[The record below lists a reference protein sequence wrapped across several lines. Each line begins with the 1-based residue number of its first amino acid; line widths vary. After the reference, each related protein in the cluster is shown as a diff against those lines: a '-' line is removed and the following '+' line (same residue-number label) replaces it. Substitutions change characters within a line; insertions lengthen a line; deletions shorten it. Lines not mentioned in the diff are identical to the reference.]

1 MRPCRC
7 LWLDRWFLP
16 LCLGAAVS
24 TPPLPLARW
33 FVGRLL
39 LAMVVLAV
47 LGGATASA
55 SAQASL
61 IVMPGANFGL
71 DTQAV
76 RDIAEESAFLAE
88 DLGGFTVYRWYELE
102 GALPARVY
110 DGALACNGDTN
121 CYADTLFGQR
131 FDWLL
136 VLTTEENAGTVYVQY
151 QLLNLRTG
159 AIAGEE
165 LVTMA
170 TSIDFAVLQTPCH
183 AVLRNARVEAPVA
196 VAPPTSTPEP
206 SPAPGSATP
215 PAGLAAQDA
224 WDRPQ
229 WGSRGRAGIYTAL
242 GGGVAIFGGVL
253 LGFAADDTQQEIQ
266 ARPHPRA
273 ELEDLQA
280 TGELQQTL
288 ANVAISIGGIA
299 IATGITLMVM
309 DRRTETAPQGLRVQA
324 VPTGRGVLFDASF

>member
-1 MRPCRC
+1 M
-7 LWLDRWFLP
+7 
-16 LCLGAAVS
+16 S
-24 TPPLPLARW
+24 TPPFRFGLTALWR
-33 FVGRLL
+33 GL
-39 LAMVVLAV
+39 LALAAVVLV
-47 LGGATASA
+47 HGVATTAA
-55 SAQASL
+55 AQASL

-76 RDIAEESAFLAE
+76 RDIAEESSFLAE

-110 DGALACNGDTN
+110 DGAIACDGDIA
-121 CYADTLFGQR
+121 CYADALFGQR

-183 AVLRNARVEAPVA
+183 AVLRNARVDAPPA
-196 VAPPTSTPEP
+196 VATPTVGPDPSGASGTP
-206 SPAPGSATP
+206 TP
-215 PAGLAAQDA
+215 PMGLAARDT

-299 IATGITLMVM
+299 IATGVTLMVM